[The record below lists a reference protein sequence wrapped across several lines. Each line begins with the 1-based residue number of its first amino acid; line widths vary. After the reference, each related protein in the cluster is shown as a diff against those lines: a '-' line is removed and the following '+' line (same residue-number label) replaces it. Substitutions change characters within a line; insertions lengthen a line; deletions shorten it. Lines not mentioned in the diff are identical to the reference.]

1 MKNAKLSIVL
11 YSVLVLLFSPG
22 KYAFP
27 IYSVSLEGDE
37 NGNGST
43 ILPDFQVKA
52 GVIGNL
58 VNYCQWPTN
67 SPVANPDIP
76 FIIGALEE
84 NEVIS
89 FLSEITKTKKIGGKQ
104 AKILIISNDEEI
116 KNCNLLFI
124 SGISENRLQQILETI
139 GDLPILT
146 VADVPD
152 FEEKGVMINV
162 FSVGKKIQF
171 NVNLTA
177 VRKNGL
183 LLNSKLLRLALNVI
197 QE

>member
-11 YSVLVLLFSPG
+11 YSVFVMLFSIG

-27 IYSVSLEGDE
+27 TPFISPEDDE
-37 NGNGST
+37 SGKSPT
-43 ILPDFQVKA
+43 ILPDYQVKA

-58 VNYCQWPTN
+58 VNYCQWPAN
-67 SPVANPDIP
+67 STVANPVIP
-76 FIIGALEE
+76 FIVGALED
-84 NEVIS
+84 NDVIS
-89 FLSEITKTKKIGGKQ
+89 FLSEIAKTKKIGGKQ

-116 KNCNLLFI
+116 KNCNLLYI
-124 SGISENRLQQILETI
+124 SGISENRLQNILETI
-139 GDLPILT
+139 GNLPILT

-162 FSVGKKIQF
+162 FNVGKKIQF

-183 LLNSKLLRLALNVI
+183 LLHSKLLRLATNVI
-197 QE
+197 Q